1 MPEVQPSKDKQQ
13 PTQSPAQQP
22 PEDPSFR
29 KDLKDAGFVT
39 HRVPAMESPYLTRFL
54 APAHEESEAAAVL
67 LRKLYPELSEE
78 ILTEC
83 LADRLNCDSLV
94 RSSVVFVAV
103 RKSYGRK
110 RMTEAQTF
118 REDRD
123 GARITVHTPPEDL
136 AKEVHIL
143 GPVRARDHWNE
154 GQNGWQSEL
163 NRASFL
169 NAIGALATP
178 WAVIQP
184 DAPGKKHGELPR
196 FIMLQGC

>member
-1 MPEVQPSKDKQQ
+1 MPEVQQTKDKSEPKPQ
-13 PTQSPAQQP
+13 P
-22 PEDPSFR
+22 DPNLR
-29 KDLKDAGFVT
+29 QDLKDAGYIT
-39 HRVPAMESPYLTRFL
+39 HRTPAMESPYLTRFL
-54 APAHEESEAAAVL
+54 APAHEEIEAAAVL
-67 LRKLYPELSEE
+67 LRKLLPEMPEE
-78 ILTEC
+78 ILTDC
-83 LADRLNCDSLV
+83 LCDRLNCEALNKSTIV
-94 RSSVVFVAV
+94 YVTV

-136 AKEVHIL
+136 AKEVHVL
-143 GPVRARDHWNE
+143 GPIRVRDHWSE

-169 NAIGALATP
+169 NAVGALASP

-184 DAPGKKHGELPR
+184 DAPSKKSGELPK
-196 FIMLQGC
+196 FIVLQSC

>member
-1 MPEVQPSKDKQQ
+1 MPEVQTPKDKQQ
-13 PTQSPAQQP
+13 ATQQP
-22 PEDPSFR
+22 PADPAHR
-29 KDLKDAGFVT
+29 QDLKDAGFVT
-39 HRVPAMESPYLTRFL
+39 HRVPPMESPYLTRFL
-54 APAHEESEAAAVL
+54 APSHEEIEAAAVL
-67 LRKLYPELSEE
+67 LRKLYPELPEE
-78 ILTEC
+78 ILNDC
-83 LADRLNCDSLV
+83 LADRLNCEALNKST
-94 RSSVVFVAV
+94 VVYVAV

-123 GARITVHTPPEDL
+123 GARITVHTPAEDL

-143 GPVRARDHWNE
+143 GPVRARDHWCE

-169 NAIGALATP
+169 NAVGALATP

-184 DAPGKKHGELPR
+184 DAPGKKQGELPK
-196 FIMLQGC
+196 FIMLQSC